1 MKQKRRKQH
10 NQRFE
15 VLSGEGRRFS
25 FSRLKQALFFY
36 ILLFIALVVI
46 VQVGYHWLGEQFLS
60 WRLQIVAAEPGVM
73 QQEIMVKGV
82 VTRQEIVIK
91 APADGLVLQ
100 ITAAGERVPAGTEL
114 IKLGVVSQAEIQA
127 MRGSEGQEP
136 DKDLWRQLITYWQQI
151 FAAENEGKAEQNEE
165 TDNNTQ
171 QQTVGGSGENAFEE
185 ILTICN
191 EHPGHISYYIDGWEA
206 YNGSLYLSGEE
217 YDQNIRE
224 GIITAEGDLVEAG
237 QPIIKVV
244 DNWHWFFN
252 VVLPLYPGRL
262 VAELPVVEIVFN
274 FAPYEPVQADLYCF
288 EIDEPGHE
296 VHLTFI
302 IEKQLAGF
310 DQARWAEAS
319 LIYRRRQGI
328 IVPAEA
334 VFEKEL
340 TSGVYLNQ
348 GGRVVFAPVTVI
360 EKQEEKIMVDGIA
373 PFNLVI
379 SRPELVEEGQ
389 RLR

>member
-1 MKQKRRKQH
+1 
-10 NQRFE
+10 
-15 VLSGEGRRFS
+15 
-25 FSRLKQALFFY
+25 
-36 ILLFIALVVI
+36 
-46 VQVGYHWLGEQFLS
+46 HWLGEQFLS

-73 QQEIMVKGV
+73 QQETMVKGV
-82 VTRQEIVIK
+82 VTRQEIIIK

-136 DKDLWRQLITYWQQI
+136 DKDLWRQLISYWQQI
-151 FAAENEGKAEQNEE
+151 FASENEGKAEQNEE

-171 QQTVGGSGENAFEE
+171 QLAVDGSGENAFEE

-191 EHPGHISYYIDGWEA
+191 EHPGYISYYIDGWEA
-206 YNGSLYLSGEE
+206 YNGPLYLSGEE
-217 YDQNIRE
+217 YDQSIRE
-224 GIITAEGDLVEAG
+224 GIITTEGDLVVVG

-296 VHLTFI
+296 VRLTFI

-319 LIYRRRQGI
+319 LIYRRREGI

-334 VFEKEL
+334 VFEKDL

-348 GGRVVFAPVTVI
+348 GGRVVFAPVAVL

-389 RLR
+389 RLN